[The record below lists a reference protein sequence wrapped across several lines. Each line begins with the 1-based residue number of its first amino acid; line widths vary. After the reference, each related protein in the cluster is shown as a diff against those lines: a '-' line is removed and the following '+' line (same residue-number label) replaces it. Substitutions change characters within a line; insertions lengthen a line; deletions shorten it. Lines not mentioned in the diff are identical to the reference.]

1 MGTAKILALT
11 WRICIRERDLHKYGK
26 EPIRVLHVLGTISGT
41 SLWLEE
47 IVNRFFFSTINSF
60 VYIGAAILLVT
71 IGLRRIYDVVPDWI
85 VISSICLEAFLLSI
99 MFFIMYFSPIDEDS
113 VDEQAEKEQSRELRD
128 LIREVGEISRDYASV
143 AVRLEQITDALH
155 DMGIRQEA
163 LISTTKDAVL
173 IASQA
178 VSPNSELLQSMQDTS
193 HQLRLFSN
201 VVSQLNISTEALRRE
216 EIEFAVRRELEKII
230 ADTVTSGYV
239 KKTEHKRRRV
249 SEIYFVLYLAALI
262 MLLPGKNEKKGDS
275 PLDQIIAVFQQS
287 FSLLQKKYLAL

>member
-1 MGTAKILALT
+1 MREISTLSSLEGRSILRDIFRELRFERQMGTAKILALT
-11 WRICIRERDLHKYGK
+11 WRICTRERDLQKYGK

-60 VYIGAAILLVT
+60 VYVGAAVLLVT

-155 DMGIRQEA
+155 DMGMRQEA

-239 KKTEHKRRRV
+239 KK
-249 SEIYFVLYLAALI
+249 
-262 MLLPGKNEKKGDS
+262 N
-275 PLDQIIAVFQQS
+275 
-287 FSLLQKKYLAL
+287 